1 MTMDNRQ
8 RNVGIDCL
16 RILSMLGVVI
26 LHVSGWENYIKVF
39 SDNYYCIY
47 AIKTLTLCSVDCFAL
62 ISGYNLYNK
71 KVKLHNLIY
80 LHTNVLFYSVGIM
93 LVVKFFTN
101 IHVAASD
108 IIYSFLPVM
117 SSRYWY
123 YSAYFGMF
131 LLIPAM
137 NILIERSSEKEGR
150 LILMSIIIV
159 GTILTLL
166 KDGNDVTAIGLR
178 QGYSTMWLCLC
189 YCAGGIIHKYRIM
202 EHISIKTLAVR
213 GGVCMLITYAYLLFA
228 DYCTVN
234 YGLAES
240 FRCVLFKY
248 NSPTIFVYSLIL
260 LEMFSRVNI
269 QNGFIQ
275 KLIRISAQSSFGVY
289 LIHGNLL
296 VMNYVIK
303 GLFDFINDAAVP
315 VVIGTVFGGSVLIYC
330 VCTLIDQ
337 VRFIVFRFLHVQNI
351 CSCVE
356 QRVERAVE
364 LLLG

>member
-1 MTMDNRQ
+1 MDNRQ

-26 LHVSGWENYIKVF
+26 LHVSGWENYIKIF
-39 SDNYYCIY
+39 SSNYYCIY

-71 KVKLHNLIY
+71 NVKLHNLIY
-80 LHTNVLFYSVGIM
+80 LHINVLFYSVGIM
-93 LVVKFFTN
+93 LVMKLFTN
-101 IHVAASD
+101 INMTASD

-137 NILIERSSEKEGR
+137 NILIERSSEKEDR
-150 LILMSIIIV
+150 LILLSIITV
-159 GTILTLL
+159 GTFLTLL

-202 EHISIKTLAVR
+202 KHISIKKLIYW
-213 GGVCMLITYAYLLFA
+213 GGVCLLITYTYLLFA

-248 NSPTIFVYSLIL
+248 NSPTIFVYSLVL
-260 LEMFSRVNI
+260 LEIFSRINI
-269 QNGFIQ
+269 KNSFIQ
-275 KLIRISAQSSFGVY
+275 KMIRILAQSSFGVY

-296 VMNYVIK
+296 VMNHVIK
-303 GLFDFINDAAVP
+303 GLCDFISDVAVP
-315 VVIGTVFGGSVLIYC
+315 VVVGTVFCESVFIYC
-330 VCTLIDQ
+330 ICTLIDL
-337 VRFIVFRFLHVQNI
+337 VRFTMFKLLHVQNI
-351 CSCVE
+351 CSRVE
-356 QRVERAVE
+356 QRVERVVG